1 MKKLLAVVAGLWA
14 GAAIAGDYHV
24 ENTLRCSECHTM
36 HASRSHGLNQ
46 QAFEPTFRDV
56 GINSNGNRNLLI
68 WDGTNATCLACHDGQ
83 TSFPDVLGVDGGL
96 TAGTNVRSAGA
107 LNSSGLNGLPAAD
120 AAYPNYAGHTL
131 GTDVAPPGY
140 VGSYEAT
147 PVEGFNCAN
156 CHAVHGSKAFR
167 NLGLSRYMG
176 LPSGAAQS
184 GAAANVFG
192 TTGPKYNMLN
202 EFIDGTAGR
211 EAAAA
216 GDDVFV
222 DVATRTY
229 ATANVQFRQG
239 TPGANGMNAYCAVC
253 HGNFHGDGNT
263 RDLIGGIDFV
273 RHPTSG
279 VVRDV
284 VGGATPL
291 LNFANPVTGVTQV
304 AQYDLVRPAWVT
316 QEGLTGQNFEAA
328 CLSCHKGHGNAN
340 GYGLIYPSNVG
351 AVSNYENGDAAPS
364 ATVVANET
372 LRNLCITCHAQGRD
386 LDDPTS
392 K

>member
-1 MKKLLAVVAGLWA
+1 MKKILGVVAGLWA
-14 GAAIAGDYHV
+14 GVAFAGDYHV
-24 ENTLRCSECHTM
+24 EHTLRCSECHTM

-46 QAFEPTFRDV
+46 QAFEDTFKDI
-56 GINSNGNRNLLI
+56 GINATGNRNLLL

-83 TSFPDVLGVDGGL
+83 PTFPDILGTDGGM

-107 LNSSGLNGLPAAD
+107 LNSSGLNGLPAAEGGYD
-120 AAYPNYAGHTL
+120 HFDGHTL
-131 GTDVAPPGY
+131 GSDVAPPGY
-140 VGSYEAT
+140 VGTYEAT
-147 PVEGFNCAN
+147 PLEGFNCAN

-176 LPSGAAQS
+176 LPSGSAQN
-184 GAAANVFG
+184 GAAGNVFG

-202 EFIDGTAGR
+202 EFVDGTAGR

-222 DVATRTY
+222 EAAARTY
-229 ATANVQFRQG
+229 QTAQVQFRQG

-263 RDLIGGIDFV
+263 RDLIGGVDFV

-279 VVRDV
+279 VVRNV
-284 VGGATPL
+284 ASGTPL
-291 LNFANPVTGVTQV
+291 LNFANPLTGVTQV
-304 AQYDLVRPAWVT
+304 AQIDFVRPAWVNAG
-316 QEGLTGQNFEAA
+316 ETGDFEAA

-340 GYGLIYPSNVG
+340 GYGLLYPSNVG
-351 AVSNYENGDAAPS
+351 AVSNFENGDAAPS
-364 ATVVANET
+364 ATVLANEN